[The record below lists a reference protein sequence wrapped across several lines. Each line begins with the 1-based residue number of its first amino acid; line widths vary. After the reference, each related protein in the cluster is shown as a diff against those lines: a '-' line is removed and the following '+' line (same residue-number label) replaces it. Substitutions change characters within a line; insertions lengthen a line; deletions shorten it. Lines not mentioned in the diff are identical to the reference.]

1 MISSTLNK
9 LGNILTLDDIKTKA
23 NIDPVYKYL
32 ISIID
37 SPTKSNKTIL
47 SYLTFEML
55 ETNYQHLME

>member
-23 NIDPVYKYL
+23 NIDPVYKHL

-37 SPTKSNKTIL
+37 SPTKSNKTIQ